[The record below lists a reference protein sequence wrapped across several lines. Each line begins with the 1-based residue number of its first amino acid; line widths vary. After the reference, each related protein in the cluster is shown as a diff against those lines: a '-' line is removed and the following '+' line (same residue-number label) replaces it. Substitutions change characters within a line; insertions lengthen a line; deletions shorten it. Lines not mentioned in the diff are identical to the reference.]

1 MTGDP
6 QPSTP
11 DPLARHAAIAIAVV
25 RVGIGIGALA
35 FTRPALRSLGFADPN
50 GTSVALARLA
60 GGRDIA
66 LGVHGSIV
74 RDDQA
79 RLRESALLAAAVDAG
94 DAGAF
99 AAALVWRDGIDRTAL
114 LNLPIAA
121 SAAALGAWVAA
132 RLRGSA
138 PAAGSPKA
146 LT

>member
-6 QPSTP
+6 QPSPP

-35 FTRPALRSLGFADPN
+35 LTRPALRSLGFADPD

-66 LGVHGSIV
+66 LGVHGLLV
-74 RDDQA
+74 RDDPA
-79 RLRESALLAAAVDAG
+79 ACGSRRCSRAAVDAG

-99 AAALVWRDGIDRTAL
+99 AAALVGATGSTGRPAEPADRG
-114 LNLPIAA
+114 
-121 SAAALGAWVAA
+121 LGRRLGRLGRGAVA
-132 RLRGSA
+132 RLGS
-138 PAAGSPKA
+138 AAGSPSVI
-146 LT
+146 